1 MAVGIDIGSNSFRA
15 VKIDCATKKKLAEYE
30 KVVRTAEEL
39 ESTAKIGEAA
49 IKRIIDAF
57 REVEELFGEFDKVRA
72 VSTAAFRKAKNSQEV
87 RERIEKATGI
97 AVEII
102 DEETESLLSVKGVEF
117 GLASKGIATERF
129 LMADIGGA
137 STELILKHRKDILF
151 RSFDLGILTTIQ
163 RFRSKE
169 EIVFGIRRKMADIQE
184 FLLDAYELFGK
195 PKIFAGTGGTP
206 ATVAALKLG
215 LSYETYD
222 AAKVSG
228 ATIDITDIRSAYE
241 RLKLL
246 DPQKRAKLVGTGRED
261 AIMAGLVILEEL
273 MRHAGYKKMV
283 VCDEG
288 VREGAALSLC
298 EK

>member
-1 MAVGIDIGSNSFRA
+1 MAI
-15 VKIDCATKKKLAEYE
+15 
-30 KVVRTAEEL
+30 
-39 ESTAKIGEAA
+39 
-49 IKRIIDAF
+49 
-57 REVEELFGEFDKVRA
+57 
-72 VSTAAFRKAKNSQEV
+72 
-87 RERIEKATGI
+87 
-97 AVEII
+97 EII
-102 DEETESLLSVKGVEF
+102 DEETESLLSVAGVEY

-137 STELILKHRKDILF
+137 STELVLKHRGDILY
-151 RSFDLGILTTIQ
+151 RSFELGILTAIQ

-169 EIVFGIRRKMADIQE
+169 EIIFGIRRKMADIEE
-184 FLLDAYELFGK
+184 FLHDAYELFGK

-228 ATIDITDIRSAYE
+228 ATIEITDIQSAYK

-246 DPQKRAKLVGTGRED
+246 DPKKRAKLVGTGRED

-273 MRHAGYKKMV
+273 MRRAGYKKMV